1 MDDGL
6 DNTTPSFTIS
16 VDKEKVAKYGM
27 TVAQVFQLVYGEMA
41 SSTSATTIS
50 TDVNDYQVYV
60 QSEEQS
66 DVTLDDIKT

>member
-1 MDDGL
+1 
-6 DNTTPSFTIS
+6 
-16 VDKEKVAKYGM
+16 M

-66 DVTLDDIKT
+66 DVTLDDIKN